1 METSQQE
8 MGQSRPQTSRG
19 GSARPGTGGSNG
31 VWHILAGSVPLPR
44 ILDNHTSDSH
54 LLLWTLTYLPCQS
67 SSSTILRDSKLEIL
81 QEAVKISHSKQ
92 GKQQKHQRYD
102 NEG

>member
-8 MGQSRPQTSRG
+8 MGQSRPKASHG
-19 GSARPGTGGSNG
+19 GSAGPGAGGSNG
-31 VWHILAGSVPLPR
+31 VWHILAGGIPLLR
-44 ILDNHTSDSH
+44 ILDNNTSHSH
-54 LLLWTLTYLPCQS
+54 LLLWTLIYLPCQS